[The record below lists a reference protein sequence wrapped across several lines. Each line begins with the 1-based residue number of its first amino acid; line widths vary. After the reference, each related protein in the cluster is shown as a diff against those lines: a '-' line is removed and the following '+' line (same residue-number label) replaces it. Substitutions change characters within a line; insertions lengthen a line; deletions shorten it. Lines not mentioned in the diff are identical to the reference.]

1 MTYNEWH
8 LPMQGEYHDLVE
20 LKNVSSAPL
29 LLSDY
34 YLSDSGSERNAYRLP
49 ETELAPGELYV
60 LQCSDEFSVGAP
72 FSLNSESE
80 ELFLSYKDGTLCD
93 YACLRDLRFGGSY
106 GRRDGEN
113 GYFFFDLASPGSQ
126 NTGGERSIAEKPAAL
141 EKDGVFISTTVGI
154 SMYPLLKNRRDNVVL
169 EKPKGRLKKYDVP
182 LYKRDGKYILHRII
196 KVEENSYVTCGDNCK
211 EKELGILDKDILAVA
226 TGFYR
231 KNKFVSVQNPVYK
244 AYSVIWVAIYPLR
257 MLWKKIRPV
266 LGKIKRKMKRI
277 LMKK

>member
-1 MTYNEWH
+1 MVKTDDFKLRKVNNEFV
-8 LPMQGEYHDLVE
+8 LVATGEASKRFSGEIKLNEAAAFVWERLE
-20 LKNVSSAPL
+20 L
-29 LLSDY
+29 
-34 YLSDSGSERNAYRLP
+34 SEEEIA
-49 ETELAPGELYV
+49 TELSK
-60 LQCSDEFSVGAP
+60 Q
-72 FSLNSESE
+72 
-80 ELFLSYKDGTLCD
+80 
-93 YACLRDLRFGGSY
+93 Y
-106 GRRDGEN
+106 GI
-113 GYFFFDLASPGSQ
+113 SPQ
-126 NTGGERSIAEKPAAL
+126 KAEKDTKNAIEYFKSIGVLRGMAEQDIQTEGNLKIEDVL
-141 EKDGVFISTTVGI
+141 EKDGIFISTTVGI

-211 EKELGILDKDILAVA
+211 EKELGILDKDIIAVA

-257 MLWKKIRPV
+257 MLWKKIRPL
-266 LGKIKRKMKRI
+266 LGKIKRKIKRI